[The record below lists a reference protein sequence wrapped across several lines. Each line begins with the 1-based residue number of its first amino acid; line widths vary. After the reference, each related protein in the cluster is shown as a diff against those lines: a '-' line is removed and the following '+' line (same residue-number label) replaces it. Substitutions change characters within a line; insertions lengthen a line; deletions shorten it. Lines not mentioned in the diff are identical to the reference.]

1 MQVSEYKTP
10 KNDYIFKKIFGSK
23 GNEEILRDFLESIL
37 EEKIEKVELDLQTEM
52 QAETIKEKGVRLDV
66 RARLD
71 DKTEVNVEIQISKE
85 GFSEERCLA
94 YWSRVYQTTLEK
106 SKEYET
112 ARRTISIWILG
123 ENVYND
129 TKEYHTKWQMQE
141 VNTGMKGHFKH
152 EEIHIIELKK
162 LHFCDN
168 IKPKKKEFWLC
179 FIDHNK
185 EEAVKMACYT
195 EKQIQEAEE
204 QYKKITADEK
214 MMAII
219 EMRERAKREME
230 EDKYAARKAGWKD
243 GMEEGKKAGIEEGKK
258 QGMKEVKK
266 KSQEIARK
274 LKETGME
281 IKQIA
286 EITGLSEEEIDKL

>member
-1 MQVSEYKTP
+1 
-10 KNDYIFKKIFGSK
+10 
-23 GNEEILRDFLESIL
+23 
-37 EEKIEKVELDLQTEM
+37 
-52 QAETIKEKGVRLDV
+52 
-66 RARLD
+66 
-71 DKTEVNVEIQISKE
+71 
-85 GFSEERCLA
+85 
-94 YWSRVYQTTLEK
+94 
-106 SKEYET
+106 
-112 ARRTISIWILG
+112 
-123 ENVYND
+123 
-129 TKEYHTKWQMQE
+129 
-141 VNTGMKGHFKH
+141 
-152 EEIHIIELKK
+152 
-162 LHFCDN
+162 
-168 IKPKKKEFWLC
+168 
-179 FIDHNK
+179 
-185 EEAVKMACYT
+185 MACYT